1 MMTISII
8 LNDFHN
14 SCDDIVRD
22 CSTLALRWQIK
33 TILVYLER
41 GNNYANIIQMTFSKL
56 YN

>member
-1 MMTISII
+1 MTISII

-14 SCDDIVRD
+14 SCYDIVRD
-22 CSTLALRWQIK
+22 RSTLALRWEIK

-56 YN
+56 YD